1 MSRPAFRRPNYDDDE
16 QEVESVLA
24 KEQRPGTSEEST
36 SIIYHNSH
44 LALSIQQQRSRLPI
58 AKLKNQLLYLVER
71 FRCVVVVGETGSGK
85 STQVPQFLAE
95 AGWAD
100 NGLQIAI
107 TEPRR
112 LATRVAS
119 EVGCSLGERVGFVLR
134 FNEVMSE
141 KTQIKFMTDG
151 ILLRELHGDPL
162 LTKYSVVI
170 VDEAHERSIT
180 TDLILGLLKRVLSV
194 RLDLRVIV
202 MSATVDAELFKEF
215 FEFNDTADESK
226 DTSVIVS
233 VEGRMFPVSVF
244 YTKVPVPD
252 YVKATTEAIINIHK
266 TEKHGDILAFLTGQ
280 DEVEQVC
287 GELRELSR
295 HLKGYDR
302 LRILPLYS
310 GLSQQQQIGVF
321 DSAAY
326 GTRKVIV
333 STNLAET
340 SVTIPGI
347 VYVVDS
353 GFVKLRVNNVHSNI
367 ETLMTLKIS
376 KSSAKQRAGRAGRV
390 LAGKCF
396 RLYPESEYAKLPP
409 SQIPEIQRVNLASA
423 ILQLKALG
431 IQNLLKF
438 SYISRPP
445 SQLVIQGLHLLYAL
459 EAIDDNGLMTNPVG
473 TTMSSLALNPMHAK
487 VLLSSAKYECSEE
500 IAAILA
506 MLQIQN
512 VFNPLDN
519 RHMAE
524 VTKRKF
530 AVEEG
535 DHLTLLNVY
544 LKFVE
549 NGVYLTLR
557 DSTSF
562 NMFKGSALMY
572 CKEYPKLVV
581 FTDVLQNSIRDCSVI
596 EMEWLQEIAGHYY
609 DFGLV
614 KAILIEGIATEFR
627 NLKAAISRL
636 KRTGEGD
643 DLEELQQSVDA
654 LIDLVCD
661 LDLALDFCKL
671 EGLKI
676 VEELLNKFSDSINQR
691 VIPIISEISQN
702 NPSVQQQVLKTK
714 LLESLLLLLDESSE
728 TTSAVRFIKLGGLET
743 VMQTFDSAIK
753 NGDARLVLR
762 CVVMV
767 VNSKRSA
774 APELLKR
781 LSINP
786 EVYYE
791 RMRSALKDSGESD
804 KYNEALEYL
813 ESDPV

>member
-24 KEQRPGTSEEST
+24 KEQRPGTSEESA

-58 AKLKNQLLYLVER
+58 AKLKHQLLYLVER

-112 LATRVAS
+112 VAAITLATRVAS
-119 EVGCSLGERVGFVLR
+119 EVGCTLGERVGFVLR

-162 LTKYSVVI
+162 LTKYSVII

-194 RLDLRVIV
+194 RLDLRVII
-202 MSATVDAELFKEF
+202 MSATF

-287 GELRELSR
+287 GELREMSR

-310 GLSQQQQIGVF
+310 GLPQQQQIGVF

-347 VYVVDS
+347 VYVVDG

-367 ETLMTLKIS
+367 ETLMTLKVS

-459 EAIDDNGLMTNPVG
+459 EAIDDNGLMTNPLG

-487 VLLSSAKYECSEE
+487 VLISSAKYECSEE

-549 NGVYLTLR
+549 SGKSSKWCREHYVNYKGLCSADSICDQLKRQMKRFDIPIVSCRNLIGQNSRIIRAILTGFFGQVAQLKNGVYLTLR
-557 DSTSF
+557 DSTPF
-562 NMFKGSALMY
+562 KVFKGSALMY

-609 DFGLV
+609 DFGL
-614 KAILIEGIATEFR
+614 
-627 NLKAAISRL
+627 
-636 KRTGEGD
+636 
-643 DLEELQQSVDA
+643 DA
-654 LIDLVCD
+654 KEKEDQMANYD
-661 LDLALDFCKL
+661 TD
-671 EGLKI
+671 
-676 VEELLNKFSDSINQR
+676 R
-691 VIPIISEISQN
+691 VAN
-702 NPSVQQQVLKTK
+702 FN
-714 LLESLLLLLDESSE
+714 
-728 TTSAVRFIKLGGLET
+728 
-743 VMQTFDSAIK
+743 
-753 NGDARLVLR
+753 
-762 CVVMV
+762 
-767 VNSKRSA
+767 
-774 APELLKR
+774 
-781 LSINP
+781 
-786 EVYYE
+786 
-791 RMRSALKDSGESD
+791 
-804 KYNEALEYL
+804 
-813 ESDPV
+813 